1 MSETYR
7 DPIIPQD
14 KDEKTVGKLWGNC
27 GSSSWCNRARAGT
40 LSATVIH
47 RRHEK
52 GSYDLQP
59 RSEKKACFLKNA
71 KPSRGWRTRRS
82 ITGIW
87 RGFLTILADFQTRQ
101 IFPLF
106 FTAFPDVSSTIEQ
119 QTVEGTW
126 VTTRTTLR
134 GTHLGAFMGVA
145 PTGKAIE
152 IMHISLDQV
161 EEGKVVEHFG
171 VSDWL
176 RALIAFEIVA
186 APAAGTPEA
195 TR

>member
-1 MSETYR
+1 MLAEER
-7 DPIIPQD
+7 KAIARLAHEAINHRNLARLQD
-14 KDEKTVGKLWGNC
+14 HPGYW
-27 GSSSWCNRARAGT
+27 
-40 LSATVIH
+40 
-47 RRHEK
+47 
-52 GSYDLQP
+52 
-59 RSEKKACFLKNA
+59 
-71 KPSRGWRTRRS
+71 
-82 ITGIW
+82 
-87 RGFLTILADFQTRQ
+87 QTRQ
-101 IFPLF
+101 VFPLL
-106 FTAFPDVSSTIEQ
+106 FTSFPDVSSTIEQ

-186 APAAGTPEA
+186 APAAVTSEA

>member
-1 MSETYR
+1 MLPEERKAIARLAHEAINQRNLARLSDHPGYW
-7 DPIIPQD
+7 Q
-14 KDEKTVGKLWGNC
+14 
-27 GSSSWCNRARAGT
+27 NRQ
-40 LSATVIH
+40 V
-47 RRHEK
+47 
-52 GSYDLQP
+52 
-59 RSEKKACFLKNA
+59 
-71 KPSRGWRTRRS
+71 
-82 ITGIW
+82 
-87 RGFLTILADFQTRQ
+87 
-101 IFPLF
+101 FPLL
-106 FTAFPDVSSTIEQ
+106 FTSFPDVSSIIEQ

-126 VTTRTTLR
+126 VTTHTTLR

-152 IMHISLDQV
+152 IMHLSLDQV

-186 APAAGTPEA
+186 APAAVTSES

>member
-1 MSETYR
+1 
-7 DPIIPQD
+7 
-14 KDEKTVGKLWGNC
+14 L
-27 GSSSWCNRARAGT
+27 
-40 LSATVIH
+40 
-47 RRHEK
+47 
-52 GSYDLQP
+52 
-59 RSEKKACFLKNA
+59 LKNA

-101 IFPLF
+101 VFPLL
-106 FTAFPDVSSTIEQ
+106 FTSFPDVSSTIEQ

>member
-1 MSETYR
+1 M
-7 DPIIPQD
+7 
-14 KDEKTVGKLWGNC
+14 
-27 GSSSWCNRARAGT
+27 
-40 LSATVIH
+40 IH
-47 RRHEK
+47 RRHENV
-52 GSYDLQP
+52 SYDLQP
-59 RSEKKACFLKNA
+59 RSEKKPCFLKNA
-71 KPSRGWRTRRS
+71 KPSPGWRTRRS
-82 ITGIW
+82 IKGIW

-101 IFPLF
+101 VFPLL
-106 FTAFPDVSSTIEQ
+106 FTSFPDASSIIEQ

-152 IMHISLDQV
+152 IMNISLDQV

-176 RALIAFEIVA
+176 RALIVFEIVA
-186 APAAGTPEA
+186 APAAVTSEA
-195 TR
+195 IR

>member
-1 MSETYR
+1 M
-7 DPIIPQD
+7 
-14 KDEKTVGKLWGNC
+14 
-27 GSSSWCNRARAGT
+27 
-40 LSATVIH
+40 
-47 RRHEK
+47 
-52 GSYDLQP
+52 
-59 RSEKKACFLKNA
+59 
-71 KPSRGWRTRRS
+71 
-82 ITGIW
+82 
-87 RGFLTILADFQTRQ
+87 TILADFQTRQ
-101 IFPLF
+101 VFPLL
-106 FTAFPDVSSTIEQ
+106 FTSFPDASSSIEQ

-152 IMHISLDQV
+152 IMNISLDQV

-176 RALIAFEIVA
+176 RALIVFEIVA
-186 APAAGTPEA
+186 APTAVTSEA